1 MHAVATLVVLFLLA
15 LLSGRVA
22 AQYGD
27 EYPMESL
34 QCYSYLTK
42 PDMKLICPAS
52 RNKYCVKE
60 VSTLTQDICGAT
72 QYFGDMY
79 VNKQCVFKKCNA
91 TCTPGLDVLA
101 DDALL
106 QTRPVQLGAWS
117 DTWDVAAGGAAP

>member
-52 RNKYCVKE
+52 R
-60 VSTLTQDICGAT
+60 
-72 QYFGDMY
+72 
-79 VNKQCVFKKCNA
+79 
-91 TCTPGLDVLA
+91 
-101 DDALL
+101 
-106 QTRPVQLGAWS
+106 
-117 DTWDVAAGGAAP
+117 